1 MFARFP
7 LLKKPLLVLDLE
19 LAASSSSWGQ
29 AVQIDQK
36 QNIDF
41 TRYKTYNIMDE
52 SVRNDPTS
60 KDIGANI
67 FDLKRAVT
75 YEMETRGYQRA
86 AQPDLWVNIGIA
98 TKELVQT
105 RQTVYQQDGPYYIG
119 QRNYRWQAQNVP
131 VGKYEEGTATIDVV
145 DAARKEQVWQG
156 TATRVLSRKP
166 SRAAAQIDKGVAKAF
181 ERFPVK
187 PR

>member
-7 LLKKPLLVLDLE
+7 LLKKPLFMLGLE

-41 TRYKTYNIMDE
+41 MRYKTYNIMDE

-75 YEMETRGYQRA
+75 YEMETRGY
-86 AQPDLWVNIGIA
+86 
-98 TKELVQT
+98 
-105 RQTVYQQDGPYYIG
+105 
-119 QRNYRWQAQNVP
+119 
-131 VGKYEEGTATIDVV
+131 
-145 DAARKEQVWQG
+145 
-156 TATRVLSRKP
+156 
-166 SRAAAQIDKGVAKAF
+166 
-181 ERFPVK
+181 
-187 PR
+187 